1 MQTTQVEISSGDE
14 LSEAFLM
21 DELHPQTHA
30 YRPKFIKPPPPSGRR
45 RSKSPN
51 NRPIIAPSNGDVP
64 SNGDAPGPA
73 NGDAPSNDVTV
84 TVTDNSG
91 EPEPLEQ

>member
-1 MQTTQVEISSGDE
+1 
-14 LSEAFLM
+14 M

-51 NRPIIAPSNGDVP
+51 NRPKVAAPSNGTPTVEVPVNSEPSEENNGGPSEDIGDVQQ
-64 SNGDAPGPA
+64 
-73 NGDAPSNDVTV
+73 
-84 TVTDNSG
+84 
-91 EPEPLEQ
+91 E